1 MSETKAK
8 INLKEGTI
16 ELEGSES
23 FVRAYLD
30 EFKEHLTNHSPMT
43 SDQSTP
49 PKPKAPSKAKPKA
62 SSNEE
67 TGKAKAKKSTAKKV
81 VAERFDI
88 HGGEEI
94 PPLSEFIDQKR
105 PGTAN
110 GPIIAVIGYYITE
123 LLGEEYFSEGQ
134 VEYAYK
140 MLKIKRP
147 NNLHQI
153 MLNEKNRKDFF
164 EPNPDDQSHW
174 ALTRAGEIFV
184 SDNLPVNNED

>member
-30 EFKEHLTNHSPMT
+30 EFKEKLSEF
-43 SDQSTP
+43 SDTP
-49 PKPKAPSKAKPKA
+49 SSEEVQKPKAKPRAKAHEKKTGTTDKPKA
-62 SSNEE
+62 KKASS
-67 TGKAKAKKSTAKKV
+67 KKV

-88 HGGEEI
+88 HGSGDIPSLSNFIEE
-94 PPLSEFIDQKR
+94 KK

-123 LLGEEYFSEGQ
+123 VMGNEFFSEGQ

-140 MLKIKRP
+140 MLKISRP

-153 MLNEKNRKDFF
+153 MLNEKN
-164 EPNPDDQSHW
+164 
-174 ALTRAGEIFV
+174 
-184 SDNLPVNNED
+184 

>member
-1 MSETKAK
+1 MSDTKAK
-8 INLKEGTI
+8 INIKEGTI
-16 ELEGSES
+16 ELEGSET

-30 EFKEHLTNHSPMT
+30 EFKNLLTSLPPDASKQT
-43 SDQSTP
+43 SQP
-49 PKPKAPSKAKPKA
+49 APKAVRKAKPKA
-62 SSNEE
+62 SDEAE
-67 TGKAKAKKSTAKKV
+67 KPKAKTKRSTSKKV

-88 HGGEEI
+88 HGGEGI
-94 PPLSEFIDQKR
+94 PPLSEFIEQKK
-105 PGTAN
+105 PGKAN

-123 LLGEEYFSEGQ
+123 LLGMDFFSEGQ

-140 MLKIKRP
+140 ILKIKRP

-174 ALTRAGEIFV
+174 ALTRSGEIFV
-184 SDNLPVNNED
+184 SDSLPVKNED

>member
-30 EFKEHLTNHSPMT
+30 EFKEHLTNFPPT
-43 SDQSTP
+43 IPDQTIP
-49 PKPKAPSKAKPKA
+49 PKPKAQTKATAK
-62 SSNEE
+62 SSSDVA
-67 TGKAKAKKSTAKKV
+67 TGKTKAKKSPAKKV

-88 HGGEEI
+88 HGGEGT
-94 PPLSEFIDQKR
+94 PPLSEFIDQKK

-123 LLGEEYFSEGQ
+123 LLGMEYFSEGQ

-174 ALTRAGEIFV
+174 ALTRGGEIFV
-184 SDNLPVNNED
+184 SDNLPVNDED